1 VWSNLSVKP
10 TRYGKAPDLRGQV
23 TSTSGNAMAL
33 IELLAS
39 LARVFQRE
47 ELNHDQEQFSLHS
60 GPAATRCRR
69 PVSLS

>member
-1 VWSNLSVKP
+1 
-10 TRYGKAPDLRGQV
+10 
-23 TSTSGNAMAL
+23 MAL

-69 PVSLS
+69 PVSFKLGSTCGAAPPFMQEKIDGNV